1 MDMSNIEVAL
11 EDLSV
16 LFLYSSSCI
25 LMLSLQI
32 KIRMIGFHTKIPGR
46 RRFHRAYSRINSS
59 SSITPSK

>member
-16 LFLYSSSCI
+16 FFLYSSSCI

-32 KIRMIGFHTKIPGR
+32 KIRMIGFHMKIPGR
-46 RRFHRAYSRINSS
+46 RRFHRIVE
-59 SSITPSK
+59 